1 MIEAN
6 CRASG
11 LIGWREQRERKEE
24 KKKSPKKS
32 KKGEETTVLTSRSL
46 VFTAFI
52 WARRHEANNY
62 QREKPE
68 RGRRGPLIGGETAER
83 KRSGFQLFSCITVT

>member
-11 LIGWREQRERKEE
+11 LIGWREQREKGGKE
-24 KKKSPKKS
+24 KKS

-68 RGRRGPLIGGETAER
+68 GGRRGPLIGGETAER

>member
-11 LIGWREQRERKEE
+11 LIGWREQREKGGKE
-24 KKKSPKKS
+24 KKS

-62 QREKPE
+62 QRERSLNE
-68 RGRRGPLIGGETAER
+68 GGEA
-83 KRSGFQLFSCITVT
+83 L